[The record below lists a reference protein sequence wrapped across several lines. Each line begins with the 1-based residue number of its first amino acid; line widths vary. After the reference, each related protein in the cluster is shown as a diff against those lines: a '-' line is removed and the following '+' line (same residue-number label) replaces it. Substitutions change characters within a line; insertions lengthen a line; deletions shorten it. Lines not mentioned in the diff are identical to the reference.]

1 MKKLLLILLF
11 VPLVSFGQDELKLFI
26 KGKNNFE
33 KENYDKASTYLNNAL
48 QLNPSYVD
56 AHFYTGLLN
65 TKLKKYDKAILN
77 YNKVLELDLYNELAY
92 LNRGRI
98 NYILKNRE
106 AAQSDFK
113 NAIEIDSKFIEAYD
127 NLVLVSQSLKDYE
140 TGILAITK
148 LIEFN
153 PNFRNFFRRGLIKYR
168 MGDKVGA
175 CKDAKKSKKLNPNS
189 SSVNQLIKN
198 SCN

>member
-1 MKKLLLILLF
+1 MKKLFLLLLF
-11 VPLVSFGQDELKLFI
+11 IPLVFFGQEELKFFV
-26 KGKNNFE
+26 KGKKNFE
-33 KENYDKASTYLNNAL
+33 KEIYDKAATYLNNAL
-48 QLNPSYVD
+48 ELNPSYVD
-56 AHFYTGLLN
+56 AHFYIGLLN
-65 TKLKKYDKAILN
+65 TKLKQYDKAILN

-127 NLVLVSQSLKDYE
+127 NLVLVSQSLKDYN

-153 PNFRNFFRRGLIKYR
+153 PDFRNYFRRGLIKYR

-175 CKDAKKSKKLNPNS
+175 CKDAKKSKKLNSNFS
-189 SSVNQLIKN
+189 LVNQLIKN
-198 SCN
+198 SCT

>member
-1 MKKLLLILLF
+1 MKKLILLLLF
-11 VPLVSFGQDELKLFI
+11 IPLVSFGQGELKLFI
-26 KGKNNFE
+26 EGKNNFE

-48 QLNPSYVD
+48 ELNPSYVD

-65 TKLKKYDKAILN
+65 TKLKQYDKAILN

-127 NLVLVSQSLKDYE
+127 NLVLVSQSLKDYK
-140 TGILAITK
+140 TGLLAITK
-148 LIEFN
+148 LIELN

-175 CKDAKKSKKLNPNS
+175 CKDAKKSKKLNPNFLL
-189 SSVNQLIKN
+189 VNQLIKN